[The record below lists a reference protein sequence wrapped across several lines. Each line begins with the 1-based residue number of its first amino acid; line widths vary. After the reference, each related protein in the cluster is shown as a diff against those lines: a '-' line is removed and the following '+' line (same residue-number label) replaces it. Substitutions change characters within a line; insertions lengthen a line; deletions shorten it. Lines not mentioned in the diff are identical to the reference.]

1 MSYTTGT
8 TMYNPYVL
16 NIVDLQNTQSNAAGV
31 SLTDTVTA
39 LTQMVD
45 TVNKQINANTIS
57 AFTPG
62 GSITFTSPTVEAAGT
77 TTLRNTDASG
87 HDLIVY
93 GTVYA
98 SNYNS
103 LCPLVFKVHDPVGAE
118 VEVMRITAEG
128 NVGIGTFAP
137 AEKLAVAGGLTV
149 EGNARIKGDL
159 IVDGDIIVRGK
170 KIN

>member
-1 MSYTTGT
+1 
-8 TMYNPYVL
+8 V
-16 NIVDLQNTQSNAAGV
+16 A
-31 SLTDTVTA
+31 SLS
-39 LTQMVD
+39 QMVD

-62 GSITFTSPTVEAAGT
+62 GTITFTSPTATADGT
-77 TTLRNTDASG
+77 TTLRNTDTTG
-87 HDLIVY
+87 HDLFVY

-137 AEKLAVAGGLTV
+137 AEKLAVAGGMV
-149 EGNARIKGDL
+149 VDGNTRIKGDL
-159 IVDGDIIVRGK
+159 IVEGDIIVRGQ
-170 KIN
+170 KITK

>member
-1 MSYTTGT
+1 
-8 TMYNPYVL
+8 MYNPYVL
-16 NIVDLQNTQSNAAGV
+16 NIVDLQNTQSNTAGV
-31 SLTDTVTA
+31 SLNETVAA
-39 LTQMVD
+39 LSQMVD
-45 TVNKQINANTIS
+45 TTNRQINANTIS

-62 GSITFTSPTVEAAGT
+62 GTITFTSPTAAAEGT
-77 TTLRNTDASG
+77 TTLRNTDTSG
-87 HDLIVY
+87 HDLFVY

-103 LCPLVFKVHDPVGAE
+103 LCPLVFKVHDPEGAE

-137 AEKLAVAGGLTV
+137 AEKLAIAGGLAV
-149 EGNARIKGDL
+149 DGNARIKGNL

-170 KIN
+170 IKYQDQ

>member
-1 MSYTTGT
+1 
-8 TMYNPYVL
+8 MYNPYVL
-16 NIVDLQNTQSNAAGV
+16 NIVDLQNTQSNSAGV
-31 SLTDTVTA
+31 SLADTVA
-39 LTQMVD
+39 SLGQMVD

-62 GSITFTSPTVEAAGT
+62 GTITFTSPTAEASGT
-77 TTLRNTDASG
+77 TTLRNTDTSG
-87 HDLIVY
+87 HDLFVY

-137 AEKLAVAGGLTV
+137 AEKLAVAGGVCCTGNLTV
-149 EGNARIKGDL
+149 GGTAHIKGDL
-159 IVDGDIIVRGK
+159 VVEGDIIVRGK
-170 KIN
+170 KN

>member
-1 MSYTTGT
+1 
-8 TMYNPYVL
+8 MYNPYVL
-16 NIVDLQNTQSNAAGV
+16 NIVDLQNTQSNATGV
-31 SLTDTVTA
+31 SLTDTVNA
-39 LTQMVD
+39 LSQMVD

-62 GSITFTSPTVEAAGT
+62 GTITFTSPTAASGGT
-77 TTLRNTDASG
+77 TTLQNTDTSG
-87 HDLIVY
+87 HDLFVY

-103 LCPLVFKVHDPVGAE
+103 LCPLVFKVHDPTGAE

-137 AEKLAVAGGLTV
+137 AEKLAVAGGLSV
-149 EGNARIKGDL
+149 EGNARIRGDL